1 MSIFTKLALKNLK
14 KNKNRTLITVV
25 GIIISAAMICGL
37 ISLIASFQHFF
48 YQNSVAEIGSWHLM
62 YDSVKDGDMTEI
74 LADQEVNQV
83 MKIQNIGYAEF
94 DNYDNKY
101 SPYIFVAGLPENYEA
116 AQTETKLFP
125 VLLTKG
131 HYPQNPKQIIIP
143 EHLRLRSKTDLQIG
157 QKLTLSLGQRAV
169 LQDQGNPDLEER
181 YPTFSEGHL
190 SQVTPLLMNDQGQSV
205 EELIEQKKQTFEIV
219 GFFERSENEDH
230 NAPGYMAFTMMQE
243 GTADTNYN
251 YYLNLD
257 HAGKTFDFFNKYQ
270 PGNYQST
277 NSEILRY
284 LGISM
289 NDNFL
294 MTIYSM
300 TAIFLAIILTAAIT
314 LISNA
319 FTITLSERVKQFGI
333 LSSVG
338 ASKKQLRKTIIT
350 EAMLISLIAL
360 PFGIIFGLLG
370 IQITLYFVKDLI
382 AGTVTSGS
390 FVRIPISLHISW
402 ISIVLSIVLTFITVL
417 ISAYRPALKASR
429 ISPVEAI
436 RQNKE
441 ITAKPVKVSSLQLK
455 LFGTSGFIATK
466 YYKHSKRKY
475 RSTIFSLMISI
486 ILFITAFTFT
496 KLMTDQVKNIYNAND
511 VDLAIVFNQSDT
523 DEHFEQDLETY
534 ETMISKMDGVNYV
547 RKLMIQSPAVL
558 LDAEEI
564 QKSTIDK
571 SLKENIYLR
580 KVGENK
586 YLTNI
591 NIAFLDEKE
600 FTDLLASANL
610 NEQDY
615 QAKIGNSYQPIVYNN
630 NMEYTMD
637 GKFVEF
643 DLFNPNVDIE
653 LYEMK
658 DIQDYEF
665 SYIDAVDDQPYAFY
679 HGEDGEEAEMKS
691 MPLNESIAKTIDL
704 HLTYF
709 TDENPSFMMPGNQ
722 TTLYFPW
729 ELKDEILLKGEY
741 VNPKIQINTI
751 EEKHQEVVNY
761 ISEMNQKNGG
771 NLYLIDLYDMQKT
784 NESFIA
790 IINIFCYGFII
801 LISLIALTNVFN
813 TITTNISTRK
823 RDFAMLKSVGMSWQG
838 FRGMA
843 IYECILYGF
852 RSVLFGIP
860 LAVLISLLI
869 QKAMGSL
876 YNKSYFIPWDA
887 ILLSIIV
894 IFVFVTI
901 SMFYAM
907 AKMKKM
913 NIIETLKDD
922 LM

>member
-1 MSIFTKLALKNLK
+1 MSIFTKLAVKNLK
-14 KNKNRTLITVV
+14 KNKNRTLITIV

-37 ISLIASFQHFF
+37 ISLITSFQNFF

-62 YDSVKDGDMTEI
+62 YDSVNDRDMEEV

-116 AQTETKLFP
+116 AQAETKLFP
-125 VLLTKG
+125 VILTKG
-131 HYPQNPKQIIIP
+131 HYPQNSKQIIIP
-143 EHLRLRSKTDLQIG
+143 EHLRLSTKVDLQIG

-169 LQDQGNPDLEER
+169 LQNAGNPELEER
-181 YPTFSEGHL
+181 YPTFSEEHL
-190 SQVTPLLMNDQGQSV
+190 SQITPLIMNDQGQRI
-205 EELIEQKKQTFEIV
+205 EKLIEQKEQTFEIV
-219 GFFERSENEDH
+219 GFFERSGNEDY
-230 NAPGYMAFTMMQE
+230 NAPGYMAFTMVQE
-243 GTADTNYN
+243 GTSNLNYN
-251 YYLNLD
+251 YYLNLN

-270 PGNYQST
+270 PGIYQAT

-294 MTIYSM
+294 RTLYSM

-338 ASKKQLRKTIIT
+338 ASKRQLRKTIIT

-370 IQITLYFVKDLI
+370 IQITLYFVKDLL
-382 AGTVTSGS
+382 AGTVTSS
-390 FVRIPISLHISW
+390 SLIRIPISLHISW
-402 ISIVLSIVLTFITVL
+402 ISIVLSIVLTLVTVL

-441 ITAKPVKVSSLQLK
+441 ITAKPVKVSSLQMK

-496 KLMTDQVKNIYNAND
+496 TLMTDQVKNIYNTSD
-511 VDLAIVFNQSDT
+511 VDLALIFNQSGT
-523 DEHFEQDLETY
+523 DESSVRDLEKY
-534 ETMISKMDGVNYV
+534 ETMISKMNGVNYA
-547 RKLMIQSPAVL
+547 RKLIVQSPTVL
-558 LDAEEI
+558 IDAQDIE
-564 QKSTIDK
+564 QSTIDR
-571 SLKENIYLR
+571 SLKESIYLR
-580 KVGENK
+580 NIGNK

-591 NIAFLDEKE
+591 NIAFLDDKE
-600 FTDLLASANL
+600 FNDLLTSANL

-615 QAKIGNSYQPIVYNN
+615 QVKVGNSYQPIVYNN

-658 DIQDYEF
+658 DIQDFEF
-665 SYIDAVDDQPYAFY
+665 SYIDAVDDQPYAIY
-679 HGEDGEEAEMKS
+679 HGEDDEGAEKS
-691 MPLNESIAKTIDL
+691 LPLAESIAKTIDL

-709 TDENPSFMMPGNQ
+709 IDENPSYMMPGNQ

-729 ELKDEILLKGEY
+729 ELKDEILLKGENI
-741 VNPKIQINTI
+741 NPKIQINTMG
-751 EEKHQEVVNY
+751 EKHQEVVNY
-761 ISEMNQKNGG
+761 ISEMNKQNSA
-771 NLYLIDLYDMQKT
+771 NVDLVDLYNIQKT
-784 NESFIA
+784 NEGFIA

-823 RDFAMLKSVGMSWQG
+823 RDFAMLKSVGMSWKG

-852 RSVLFGIP
+852 RSILFGMP

-876 YNKSYFIPWDA
+876 YSKGYFIPWDA
-887 ILLSIIV
+887 ILLSIVV

-913 NIIETLKDD
+913 NIVETLKDD